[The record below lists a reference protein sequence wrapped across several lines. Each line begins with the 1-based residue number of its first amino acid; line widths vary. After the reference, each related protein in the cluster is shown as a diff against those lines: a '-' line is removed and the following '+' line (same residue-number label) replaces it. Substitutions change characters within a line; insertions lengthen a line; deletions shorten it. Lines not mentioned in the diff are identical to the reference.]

1 MAKQVI
7 SIGTSAND
15 GTGDPIRTAFDKTND
30 NINELYNLLGDGS
43 ALSITGDIS
52 VSAGAVTIVN
62 DAVDTAKLGVEF
74 TTASAETSAA
84 AMTIDTDSAEVFT
97 WTAGHSATLSFTNVV
112 IGKTKTLEIIGGGGS
127 YTLAFGN
134 INGAAGTFNKIAGD
148 FDDTS
153 STKNLLQIKFIS
165 ASEAWYTISQIAA

>member
-1 MAKQVI
+1 MAKTVI
-7 SIGTSAND
+7 NVGSAAND
-15 GTGDPIRTAFDKTND
+15 GTGDPLRTAFQSTNSNFD
-30 NINELYNLLGDGS
+30 EVYNLLGDGS
-43 ALSITGDIS
+43 ALSITGDVS
-52 VSAGAVTIVN
+52 VSAGAVAIVD

-74 TTASAETSAA
+74 TTSSAETSAT

-134 INGAAGTFNKIAGD
+134 INGAAGTFNRIAGEFSD
-148 FDDTS
+148 VS

-165 ASEAWYTISQIAA
+165 ASEAWYTISQIAT